1 MITGVNHIGLAV
13 RSIDE
18 TLAKWK
24 VQLGAEEIG
33 RCAYPTLGQTSV
45 LVKVGDSYFELME
58 PLGTE
63 GVIPSFLEKHG
74 EGFHHISLHSDDL
87 QGDCKR
93 LEETGVRILGRPG
106 DPVMFTHPKTTT
118 GVVYE
123 ITESRNEKVDVD

>member
-18 TLAKWK
+18 TLRKWA
-24 VQLGAEEIG
+24 VQFGAEEAG
-33 RCAYPTLGQTSV
+33 RCEYPALGQTSA
-45 LVKVGDSYFELME
+45 LVRIGESYFELME

-63 GVIPSFLEKHG
+63 GVIPSFLERHG
-74 EGFHHISLHSDDL
+74 EGLHHISLHSDDL
-87 QGDCKR
+87 EGDCRR

-106 DPVMFTHPKTTT
+106 DPVMFTHPKTTA

-123 ITESRNEKVDVD
+123 ITESRNERIEA